1 VIQQIA
7 GRSAFPLSSQSKKA
21 KQKGAS
27 MTTSREFHYYEPCDG
42 HGLSHNPLN
51 ALIAPRPIGWIS
63 SRNAQGQVNLAPYSF
78 FNAFNYDPPII
89 GFSSIA
95 WKDSVR
101 NASETREF
109 VWNLVTRELVDQMN
123 QTSAPLAHG
132 EDEFPYAGLTA
143 VPGRVVNVP
152 RVAESR
158 AAMEC
163 KVVDIVQYRDTKGK
177 PVTGWLVL
185 GEVVAVHIDKLL
197 LKDGVYQTAEA
208 YPILRSGGLN
218 DYVQVSP
225 ESVFQVAR
233 LAGASDVASHGKG

>member
-1 VIQQIA
+1 
-7 GRSAFPLSSQSKKA
+7 
-21 KQKGAS
+21 
-27 MTTSREFHYYEPCDG
+27 MTTIDYYYYEPAKG

-63 SRNAQGQVNLAPYSF
+63 SRDAQGRVNLAPYSF

-95 WKDSVR
+95 WKDSVQ

-109 VWNLVTRELVDQMN
+109 VWNLVTRELGEKMN
-123 QTSAPLAHG
+123 ETSAPHPHG
-132 EDEFPYAGLTA
+132 VDEFPLAGLTA

-163 KVVDIVQYRDTKGK
+163 KVIDIVRFRNTAGEK
-177 PVTGWLVL
+177 VEGWLVL
-185 GEVVAVHIDKLL
+185 GEVVAVYIDKLL
-197 LKDGVYQTAEA
+197 LKNGVYQTADA
-208 YPILRSGGLN
+208 YPIMRSGGLN
-218 DYVQVSP
+218 DYVQVTP
-225 ESVFQVAR
+225 ETVFQINR
-233 LAGASDVASHGKG
+233 LAGASSPSSHGTK